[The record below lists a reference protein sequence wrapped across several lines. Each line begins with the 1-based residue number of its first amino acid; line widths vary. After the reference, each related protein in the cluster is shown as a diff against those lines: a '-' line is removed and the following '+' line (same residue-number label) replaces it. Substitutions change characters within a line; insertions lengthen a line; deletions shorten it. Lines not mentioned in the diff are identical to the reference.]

1 MTKLSIIMTSFKVKK
16 KYIFLLIFPPTKL
29 YIRYQRVSMI
39 LIVFTLFTKYETS
52 NLLTIIFTIV
62 IVGIIAVSVVMVIRG
77 RVVIG
82 RLRVQQSW
90 NLERWSSPTTSV
102 TIRTR
107 IPKPQSSINGK
118 NVLYNFKNVFLTKTI
133 RLWNKIIKKKFG

>member
-1 MTKLSIIMTSFKVKK
+1 MTSFKVKK

-82 RLRVQQSW
+82 RLRVQQS
-90 NLERWSSPTTSV
+90 
-102 TIRTR
+102 
-107 IPKPQSSINGK
+107 
-118 NVLYNFKNVFLTKTI
+118 
-133 RLWNKIIKKKFG
+133 